1 MPSKHELEIRMKM
14 RDEASKRLTGVKN
27 HIRQFADDV
36 RKNWKAIAASILAVG
51 YALSKI
57 TQDVISYGVQLDKMS
72 KMTNMSTEEF
82 SKLAY
87 AAEQEHASMEALS
100 KALPVLAKYMGQAK
114 DGLMTYKRAFD
125 AMGVSVADSSG
136 KLRRTYDVFMDIAE
150 YVSTAKDKT
159 EALQRAQEIL
169 GRGGKE
175 LYNML
180 LLGESGLKQLGEEAK
195 QAGIVLDK
203 ISAEEMKE
211 FDDKMLQLKRSLRG
225 LAIAFTKEMIPVLK
239 EFAGYLTEGVIA
251 MRQLRTVKQVD
262 EFYRLIGAL
271 EMTKEKMTKLKKN
284 DFLRKDYYEHN
295 LVLFSEKLTDLA
307 ISLQRAGIAFDLVKL
322 KELITDEDLKRLEKM
337 SVELQNITITPPDGK
352 KPGRFKAIMD
362 EFSEFANVQ
371 SQVAKLLWDDMA
383 GSFKTF
389 FLDAFHREL
398 KTAEDYFRAFGDV
411 MLNVLANIMGQ
422 IMAYFA
428 VVKPLVGMFP
438 GLAPAFGMGAE
449 SKVPGAAAGGIIVR
463 GGIVD
468 VGERGRERV
477 YLPAGA
483 QVVPLNQGQSGGGGQ
498 TIINNYYITALDAKS
513 FQDKLRSEGS
523 GVIQEINIK
532 AQKYN
537 RGYRDMQRVFA

>member
-1 MPSKHELEIRMKM
+1 MTWP
-14 RDEASKRLTGVKN
+14 DRL
-27 HIRQFADDV
+27 
-36 RKNWKAIAASILAVG
+36 S
-51 YALSKI
+51 
-57 TQDVISYGVQLDKMS
+57 
-72 KMTNMSTEEF
+72 
-82 SKLAY
+82 
-87 AAEQEHASMEALS
+87 
-100 KALPVLAKYMGQAK
+100 
-114 DGLMTYKRAFD
+114 
-125 AMGVSVADSSG
+125 
-136 KLRRTYDVFMDIAE
+136 
-150 YVSTAKDKT
+150 
-159 EALQRAQEIL
+159 
-169 GRGGKE
+169 
-175 LYNML
+175 
-180 LLGESGLKQLGEEAK
+180 
-195 QAGIVLDK
+195 
-203 ISAEEMKE
+203 
-211 FDDKMLQLKRSLRG
+211 
-225 LAIAFTKEMIPVLK
+225 
-239 EFAGYLTEGVIA
+239 
-251 MRQLRTVKQVD
+251 
-262 EFYRLIGAL
+262 
-271 EMTKEKMTKLKKN
+271 
-284 DFLRKDYYEHN
+284 
-295 LVLFSEKLTDLA
+295 
-307 ISLQRAGIAFDLVKL
+307 
-322 KELITDEDLKRLEKM
+322 
-337 SVELQNITITPPDGK
+337 
-352 KPGRFKAIMD
+352 
-362 EFSEFANVQ
+362 
-371 SQVAKLLWDDMA
+371 AKLLWDDMA